1 MALQAQAA
9 RQADRN
15 AEPRMRLE
23 DLNFSYRISG
33 ARTAWRPVRV
43 FDDGRQ
49 VILEF
54 DAAIDQAT
62 LPPLFLP
69 DPVPFVD
76 EILFGLGTLLLA
88 NWKRRK
94 DPPSSLEA
102 PDARR

>member
-1 MALQAQAA
+1 MPNPVLLPLLDWARKLRYPTLFKIAAAL
-9 RQADRN
+9 
-15 AEPRMRLE
+15 
-23 DLNFSYRISG
+23 FVV
-33 ARTAWRPVRV
+33 T
-43 FDDGRQ
+43 
-49 VILEF
+49 
-54 DAAIDQAT
+54 
-62 LPPLFLP
+62 LFLP